1 MNKVKIGII
10 FALLSGALFLAGF
23 NAMAAQSVSGT
34 ITVEA
39 PLPSVPAEMYT
50 LKVIDQKISKEH
62 AQQITER
69 LFGIRGEVIDKGNA
83 WFIKNETKEIV
94 VYKHG
99 AIKYLDAP
107 EVWCSKHPA
116 GEMPNEI
123 DAKLTAQKFI
133 HRLADEGLLRREI
146 IPAALE
152 IERDIEVI
160 AYRNSIMENYVL
172 NVHVNSPLSYNNIP
186 LHGAGA
192 KLRVYLTKGS
202 EVVGLL
208 NFVGNLEPDKKVAV
222 LSPEEAI
229 EKLRGMGYGS
239 SKIESIEFVYDVPS
253 PSEMPKGI
261 IPVYIFKG
269 TMFAKDGS
277 ALKFVQVVLAV
288 KNQ

>member
-1 MNKVKIGII
+1 
-10 FALLSGALFLAGF
+10 
-23 NAMAAQSVSGT
+23 MAAQSASGT

-39 PLPSVPAEMYT
+39 PLQTVPTEMYT

-69 LFGIRGEVIDKGNA
+69 LFGIRGEAMDKGNA
-83 WFIKNETKEIV
+83 WFIKNETREIV
-94 VYKHG
+94 LYKYG

-107 EVWCSKHPA
+107 EVLSSKHPA
-116 GEMPNEI
+116 SEMPSEI
-123 DAKLTAQKFI
+123 DAKLMARKFI
-133 HRLADEGLLRREI
+133 HRLADEGLLQREM
-146 IPAALE
+146 IPATIE
-152 IERDIEVI
+152 IERDTEVI
-160 AYRNSIMENYVL
+160 AYRNGTMENYVL
-172 NVHVNSPLSYNNIP
+172 NVHVNAPLSFNGIQ

-208 NFVGNLEPDKKVAV
+208 NFVGKLESDKKVAV

-229 EKLRGMGYGS
+229 EKLRGMGYGN
-239 SKIESIEFVYDVPS
+239 SKIESIEFVYDMSS
-253 PSEMPKGI
+253 PSEMPKSI
-261 IPVYIFKG
+261 IPAYVFKG

-277 ALKFVQVVLAV
+277 ALKFVQVVPAV